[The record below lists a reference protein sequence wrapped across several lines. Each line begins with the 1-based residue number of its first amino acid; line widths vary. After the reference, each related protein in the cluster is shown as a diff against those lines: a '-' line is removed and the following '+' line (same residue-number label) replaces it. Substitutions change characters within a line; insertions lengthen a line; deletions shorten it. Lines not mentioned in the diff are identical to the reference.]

1 MRRAAAHFKPG
12 PLCRSVS
19 GLAQGRSPHR
29 AVDSQ
34 GRPRPPRGGIGIGL
48 TPRLPPYQYMDM
60 ESLTKKTTI
69 LLSPELHERLTR
81 LAQQKGTSLGELVR
95 SACKREYGGA
105 TAEEKLA

>member
-1 MRRAAAHFKPG
+1 
-12 PLCRSVS
+12 
-19 GLAQGRSPHR
+19 
-29 AVDSQ
+29 
-34 GRPRPPRGGIGIGL
+34 
-48 TPRLPPYQYMDM
+48 MDM

-105 TAEEKLA
+105 TTEEKLAAVRRLTGLELPVSTARRMKRESVADAESLAP